1 MKQIMKKLTISAI
14 ASATFGSLFIAAP
27 SYGIS
32 INDFFSSIVSDF
44 QTELSKIQDDAKEKI
59 NISWAGIKTDAI
71 AAIDSSIGQ
80 LGAPDPIA
88 SADQLKDSLKDDYS
102 YPVAQQN
109 AQKLERQLTLS
120 SVSSIVSKNG
130 QQQTQEKIDTT
141 AQIAQ
146 QAKSTAD
153 EAQNM
158 DASQNVLKAIAAQN
172 GLIVSMLAEQRTD
185 SLSARQDNAYSN
197 LMLTQVAEHL
207 DSERKKEN
215 SQEDGRLSLVH
226 EIVLNARLDPASAD

>member
-1 MKQIMKKLTISAI
+1 MKKRAIGVIISGAV
-14 ASATFGSLFIAAP
+14 GSLLVAAP
-27 SYGIS
+27 SYGFS
-32 INDFFSSIVSDF
+32 INDFINSLVSDL
-44 QTELSKIQDDAKEKI
+44 QSEVGEIQAWVKDEINSAWGDIKE
-59 NISWAGIKTDAI
+59 NAS

-102 YPVAQQN
+102 YPVAQEK
-109 AQKLERQLTLS
+109 AQKLERDLALASVASVVSLT
-120 SVSSIVSKNG
+120 G

-146 QAKSTAD
+146 QAKDISD

-185 SLSARQDNAYSN
+185 SLLARQDNAYSN
-197 LMLTQVAEHL
+197 LMLTQVADHL
-207 DSERKKEN
+207 DSQRKKEN
-215 SQEDGRLSLVH
+215 SEEDGRLSLLH
-226 EIVLNARLDPASAD
+226 EVVLNARLDPTSAD

>member
-1 MKQIMKKLTISAI
+1 MKKRTIGVIISGAV
-14 ASATFGSLFIAAP
+14 GSLLIAAP

-32 INDFFSSIVSDF
+32 INDFFSSIVSDLQSEVGEI
-44 QTELSKIQDDAKEKI
+44 QTWASDEINSAWADIKE
-59 NISWAGIKTDAI
+59 NAS

-102 YPVAQQN
+102 YPVAQEK
-109 AQKLERQLTLS
+109 AQKLSRDLALA
-120 SVSSIVSKNG
+120 SVASVVSEKG

-146 QAKSTAD
+146 KASDIASQ
-153 EAQNM
+153 AQNM
-158 DASQNVLKAIAAQN
+158 DASQNILKAIAAQN

-185 SLSARQDNAYSN
+185 SLLARQDNAYSN

-207 DSERKKEN
+207 DSQRQKEN

-226 EIVLNARLDPASAD
+226 EVVLNARLDPTSAD

>member
-1 MKQIMKKLTISAI
+1 MKKRTIGVIISGAV
-14 ASATFGSLFIAAP
+14 GSFFIAAP
-27 SYGIS
+27 SYGFS
-32 INDFFSSIVSDF
+32 INDFINSLVSDL
-44 QTELSKIQDDAKEKI
+44 QSEVGEIQAGASDEINSAWADIKE
-59 NISWAGIKTDAI
+59 NAS

-102 YPVAQQN
+102 YPVAQEK
-109 AQKLERQLTLS
+109 AQKLSRDLALA
-120 SVSSIVSKNG
+120 SVASVVSEKG

-146 QAKSTAD
+146 KASDIAS

-158 DASQNVLKAIAAQN
+158 DASQNILKAIASQN

-185 SLSARQDNAYSN
+185 SLLARQDNAYSN

-207 DSERKKEN
+207 DSQRQKEN
-215 SQEDGRLSLVH
+215 SEEDGRLSLLH
-226 EIVLNARLDPASAD
+226 EVVLNARLDPTFKE

>member
-1 MKQIMKKLTISAI
+1 MNLRTIGVI
-14 ASATFGSLFIAAP
+14 LSATVGSLLIAAP

-32 INDFFSSIVSDF
+32 INDFFSSIVSDL
-44 QTELSKIQDDAKEKI
+44 QGEVSEIQAWAKGEI
-59 NISWAGIKTDAI
+59 NSAWGDIKENAS

-88 SADQLKDSLKDDYS
+88 SAEQLKNTLKDDYS
-102 YPVAQQN
+102 YPVAQEK
-109 AQKLERQLTLS
+109 AQKLERELTLGS
-120 SVSSIVSKNG
+120 IASVIGKKG

-141 AQIAQ
+141 AQIAKL
-146 QAKSTAD
+146 AKGIAD

-158 DASQNVLKAIAAQN
+158 DASQNVLKAIASQN
-172 GLIVSMLAEQRTD
+172 GLIVSMLAQQRTD
-185 SLSARQDNAYSN
+185 SLLARQDNAYSN

-207 DSERKKEN
+207 DSQRQKEN

-226 EIVLNARLDPASAD
+226 EVVLNARLNATSADD

>member
-1 MKQIMKKLTISAI
+1 MKPIMKKLTLSAI
-14 ASATFGSLFIAAP
+14 ASATFVSLFIAAP

-32 INDFFSSIVSDF
+32 INDFFSSIVSDL
-44 QTELSKIQDDAKEKI
+44 QGEVSEIQAWAKDEINSAWADLTENA
-59 NISWAGIKTDAI
+59 N

-80 LGAPDPIA
+80 LGAPDPVA

-109 AQKLERQLTLS
+109 AQELERQLTLA
-120 SVSSIVSKNG
+120 SVASVVSLTG
-130 QQQTQEKIDTT
+130 QQKTQAKIDTT

-146 QAKSTAD
+146 QAKDISD

-172 GLIVSMLAEQRTD
+172 GLIVSMLAQQRTD

-197 LMLTQVAEHL
+197 LMLTQVADHL
-207 DSERKKEN
+207 DSQRKKEN
-215 SQEDGRLSLVH
+215 SEEDGRLSLLH
-226 EIVLNARLDPASAD
+226 EVVLNARLDPTSAD

>member
-1 MKQIMKKLTISAI
+1 MKPIMKKLIISAI
-14 ASATFGSLFIAAP
+14 ASASFGSLFIAAP

-44 QTELSKIQDDAKEKI
+44 QTEISKIQDDAKEKI
-59 NISWAGIKTDAI
+59 NTSWAGIKTDAI

-102 YPVAQQN
+102 YAVAQQN
-109 AQKLERQLTLS
+109 AQQLERQLTLA
-120 SVSSIVSKNG
+120 SVSSIVSKDG

-146 QAKSTAD
+146 QAKSIAD
-153 EAQNM
+153 QAQNM

-215 SQEDGRLSLVH
+215 FQEDGRLSLVH

>member
-1 MKQIMKKLTISAI
+1 MKPIMKKLTIGAI
-14 ASATFGSLFIAAP
+14 AAATFGSLFIAAP

-32 INDFFSSIVSDF
+32 INDFFSSIVSDL
-44 QTELSKIQDDAKEKI
+44 QSEVGEIQAWASDEINNAWADIKE
-59 NISWAGIKTDAI
+59 NAN

-102 YPVAQQN
+102 YPVAQEK
-109 AQKLERQLTLS
+109 AQKLSRDLALA
-120 SVSSIVSKNG
+120 SVASVVSEKG

-146 QAKSTAD
+146 KASDIASQ
-153 EAQNM
+153 AQNM

-185 SLSARQDNAYSN
+185 SLLARQDNAYSN
-197 LMLTQVAEHL
+197 LMLTQVADHL
-207 DSERKKEN
+207 DSQRKKEN
-215 SQEDGRLSLVH
+215 SQDDGRLSLLH
-226 EIVLNARLDPASAD
+226 EVVLNARLDPTSAD

>member
-1 MKQIMKKLTISAI
+1 MKKRTIGVI
-14 ASATFGSLFIAAP
+14 LSATVGSLLIAAP

-32 INDFFSSIVSDF
+32 INDFFSSIVSDL
-44 QTELSKIQDDAKEKI
+44 QGEVSEIQAWASDEINSAWGDIKE
-59 NISWAGIKTDAI
+59 NAN

-88 SADQLKDSLKDDYS
+88 SAEQLKDSLKDDYS
-102 YPVAQQN
+102 YPVAQEK
-109 AQKLERQLTLS
+109 AQKLERELTLGS
-120 SVSSIVSKNG
+120 IASVIGKKG

-146 QAKSTAD
+146 QAKDISD

-158 DASQNVLKAIAAQN
+158 DASQNVLKAIASQN
-172 GLIVSMLAEQRTD
+172 GLIVSMLAQQRTD
-185 SLSARQDNAYSN
+185 SLLARQDNAYSN

-207 DSERKKEN
+207 DSQRQKEN
-215 SQEDGRLSLVH
+215 SEEDGRLSLVH
-226 EIVLNARLDPASAD
+226 EVVLNARLNATSADD

>member
-1 MKQIMKKLTISAI
+1 MNLRTIGVI
-14 ASATFGSLFIAAP
+14 LSATVGSLLVAAP
-27 SYGIS
+27 SYGIT
-32 INDFFSSIVSDF
+32 INDFFSYIVSDL
-44 QTELSKIQDDAKEKI
+44 QSEVGEIQAWAKEEI
-59 NISWAGIKTDAI
+59 NSTWADIKENAN

-88 SADQLKDSLKDDYS
+88 SAEQLKDSLKDDYS

-109 AQKLERQLTLS
+109 AQELERQLTLA
-120 SVSSIVSKNG
+120 SVASVVSLTG
-130 QQQTQEKIDTT
+130 QEKTQAKIETT

-146 QAKSTAD
+146 QAKDISD

-172 GLIVSMLAEQRTD
+172 GLIVSMLAQQRTD

-197 LMLTQVAEHL
+197 LMLTQVAQHL
-207 DSERKKEN
+207 DSQRQKEN
-215 SQEDGRLSLVH
+215 SEEDGRLSLLH
-226 EIVLNARLDPASAD
+226 EVVLNARLDPTFKE

>member
-1 MKQIMKKLTISAI
+1 MKKRTIGVIISGAV
-14 ASATFGSLFIAAP
+14 GSLFIAAP

-32 INDFFSSIVSDF
+32 INDFFSSIVSDL
-44 QTELSKIQDDAKEKI
+44 QSEVGEIQAWAKGEI
-59 NISWAGIKTDAI
+59 NSAWGDIKENAN

-102 YPVAQQN
+102 YPVAQEK
-109 AQKLERQLTLS
+109 AQKLERDLALA
-120 SVSSIVSKNG
+120 SVASVVSEKG

-146 QAKSTAD
+146 QAKDISD

-172 GLIVSMLAEQRTD
+172 GLIVSMLAQQRTD

-197 LMLTQVAEHL
+197 LMLTQVADHL
-207 DSERKKEN
+207 DSQRKKEN
-215 SQEDGRLSLVH
+215 SEEDGRLSLVH
-226 EIVLNARLDPASAD
+226 EVILNARLDPTFKE

>member
-1 MKQIMKKLTISAI
+1 MKPILKKLTISAI

-44 QTELSKIQDDAKEKI
+44 QTEISKIQNDAKEKI

-88 SADQLKDSLKDDYS
+88 SADKLKDSLKDDYS
-102 YPVAQQN
+102 YPVAQEN
-109 AQKLERQLTLS
+109 AQELERQLTLA
-120 SVSSIVSKNG
+120 SVSSVVSKDG

-146 QAKSTAD
+146 QAKSIAD

-172 GLIVSMLAEQRTD
+172 ALVVSMLAQQRTD
-185 SLSARQDNAYSN
+185 SLSARQDSAYSN

-207 DSERKKEN
+207 DSQRKKEN
-215 SQEDGRLSLVH
+215 SEEDGRLSLVH
-226 EIVLNARLDPASAD
+226 EVILNARLDPTFK

>member
-1 MKQIMKKLTISAI
+1 MNLRTIGVI
-14 ASATFGSLFIAAP
+14 LSATVGSFFIAAP

-32 INDFFSSIVSDF
+32 INDFFSSILSDLQGEVSEIQAWAKGEINSAWGDL
-44 QTELSKIQDDAKEKI
+44 TENAS
-59 NISWAGIKTDAI
+59 

-88 SADQLKDSLKDDYS
+88 SAEQLKNTLKDDYS
-102 YPVAQQN
+102 YPVAQEK
-109 AQKLERQLTLS
+109 AQKLERELTLGS
-120 SVSSIVSKNG
+120 IASVIGKKG

-141 AQIAQ
+141 AQIAKL
-146 QAKSTAD
+146 AKGIAD

-158 DASQNVLKAIAAQN
+158 DASQNVLKAIASQN
-172 GLIVSMLAEQRTD
+172 GLIVSMLAQQRTD
-185 SLSARQDNAYSN
+185 SLLARQDNAYSN

-207 DSERKKEN
+207 DSQRQKEN

-226 EIVLNARLDPASAD
+226 EVVLNARLNATSADD

>member
-1 MKQIMKKLTISAI
+1 MNKRTIGVI
-14 ASATFGSLFIAAP
+14 LSATVGSFFIAAP

-32 INDFFSSIVSDF
+32 INDFFSSIVSDL
-44 QTELSKIQDDAKEKI
+44 QGEVSEIQAWAKGEI
-59 NISWAGIKTDAI
+59 NSAWGDIKENAN

-88 SADQLKDSLKDDYS
+88 SAEQLKNTLKDDYS
-102 YPVAQQN
+102 YPVAQEK
-109 AQKLERQLTLS
+109 AQKLERELTLGS
-120 SVSSIVSKNG
+120 IASVIGKKG

-141 AQIAQ
+141 AQIAKL
-146 QAKSTAD
+146 AKGIAD

-158 DASQNVLKAIAAQN
+158 DASQNVLKAIASQN
-172 GLIVSMLAEQRTD
+172 GLIVSMLAQQRTD
-185 SLSARQDNAYSN
+185 SLLARQDNAYSN

-207 DSERKKEN
+207 DSQRQKEN

-226 EIVLNARLDPASAD
+226 EVVLNARLNATSADD

>member
-1 MKQIMKKLTISAI
+1 MNLRTIGVI
-14 ASATFGSLFIAAP
+14 LSATVGSLLIAAP

-32 INDFFSSIVSDF
+32 INDFFSSIVSDL
-44 QTELSKIQDDAKEKI
+44 QGEVSEIQAWAKGEI
-59 NISWAGIKTDAI
+59 NSAWGDIKENAS

-88 SADQLKDSLKDDYS
+88 SAEQLKNTLKDDYS
-102 YPVAQQN
+102 YPVAQEK
-109 AQKLERQLTLS
+109 AQKLERELTLGS
-120 SVSSIVSKNG
+120 IASVIGKKG

-141 AQIAQ
+141 AQIAKL
-146 QAKSTAD
+146 AKGIAD

-158 DASQNVLKAIAAQN
+158 DASQNVLKAMASQN
-172 GLIVSMLAEQRTD
+172 GLIVSMLAQQRTD
-185 SLSARQDNAYSN
+185 SLLARQDNAYSN

-207 DSERKKEN
+207 DSQRQKEN

-226 EIVLNARLDPASAD
+226 EVVLNARLNATSADD

>member
-1 MKQIMKKLTISAI
+1 MKKRTIGVI
-14 ASATFGSLFIAAP
+14 LSATVGSLLIAAP
-27 SYGIS
+27 SYGFS
-32 INDFFSSIVSDF
+32 INDFINSLVSDLQSEVGEI
-44 QTELSKIQDDAKEKI
+44 QTWARDEINSAWADIKE
-59 NISWAGIKTDAI
+59 NAN

-88 SADQLKDSLKDDYS
+88 SAEQLKNTLKDDYS
-102 YPVAQQN
+102 YPVAQEK
-109 AQKLERQLTLS
+109 AQELERELTLGS
-120 SVSSIVSKNG
+120 IASVIGKKG

-146 QAKSTAD
+146 QAKDISD

-185 SLSARQDNAYSN
+185 SLLARQDNAYSN
-197 LMLTQVAEHL
+197 LMLTQVADHL
-207 DSERKKEN
+207 DSQRKKEN
-215 SQEDGRLSLVH
+215 SQEAGRLSLLH
-226 EIVLNARLDPASAD
+226 EVVFNARLDPTSAD

>member
-1 MKQIMKKLTISAI
+1 MKKRTIGVI
-14 ASATFGSLFIAAP
+14 LSATVGSLLIAAP

-32 INDFFSSIVSDF
+32 INDFFSSIVSDL
-44 QTELSKIQDDAKEKI
+44 QGEVSEIQAWASGEINSAWGDIKE
-59 NISWAGIKTDAI
+59 NAN

-88 SADQLKDSLKDDYS
+88 SAEQLKNTLKDDYS
-102 YPVAQQN
+102 YPVAQEK
-109 AQKLERQLTLS
+109 AQKLERELTLGS
-120 SVSSIVSKNG
+120 IASVIGKKG

-141 AQIAQ
+141 AQIAKL
-146 QAKSTAD
+146 AKGIAD

-158 DASQNVLKAIAAQN
+158 DASQNVLKAIASQN
-172 GLIVSMLAEQRTD
+172 GLIVSMLAQQRTD
-185 SLSARQDNAYSN
+185 SLLARQDNAYSN

-207 DSERKKEN
+207 DSQRQKEN

-226 EIVLNARLDPASAD
+226 EVVLNARLNATSADD

>member
-1 MKQIMKKLTISAI
+1 MKKLTLGAI

-32 INDFFSSIVSDF
+32 INDFFSSIVSDLKG
-44 QTELSKIQDDAKEKI
+44 EVSEIQAWAKDEI
-59 NISWAGIKTDAI
+59 NSAWADIKENAN

-88 SADQLKDSLKDDYS
+88 SADQLKNTLKDDYS
-102 YPVAQQN
+102 YPVAQEK
-109 AQKLERQLTLS
+109 AQKLERELTLG
-120 SVSSIVSKNG
+120 SVASVIGKKG

-146 QAKSTAD
+146 QAKGIAD

-158 DASQNVLKAIAAQN
+158 DASQNILKAIASQN
-172 GLIVSMLAEQRTD
+172 ALIVSMLAEQRTD
-185 SLSARQDNAYSN
+185 SLLARQDNAYSN

-207 DSERKKEN
+207 DSQRQKEN
-215 SQEDGRLSLVH
+215 SQEYGRLSLVH
-226 EIVLNARLDPASAD
+226 EVVLNARLDPTSAD

>member
-1 MKQIMKKLTISAI
+1 MKKRTIGVI
-14 ASATFGSLFIAAP
+14 LSATVGSLLIAAP

-32 INDFFSSIVSDF
+32 INDFFSSIVSDL
-44 QTELSKIQDDAKEKI
+44 QGEVSEIQAWAKGEI
-59 NISWAGIKTDAI
+59 NSAWGDIKENAN

-88 SADQLKDSLKDDYS
+88 SAEQLKNTLKDDYS
-102 YPVAQQN
+102 YPVAQEK
-109 AQKLERQLTLS
+109 AQKLERELTLGS
-120 SVSSIVSKNG
+120 IASVIGKKG

-141 AQIAQ
+141 TQIAKL
-146 QAKSTAD
+146 AKGIAD

-158 DASQNVLKAIAAQN
+158 DASQNVLKAIASQN
-172 GLIVSMLAEQRTD
+172 GLIVSMLAQQRTD
-185 SLSARQDNAYSN
+185 SLLARQDNAYSN

-207 DSERKKEN
+207 DSQRQKEN

-226 EIVLNARLDPASAD
+226 EVVLNARLNATSADD

>member
-1 MKQIMKKLTISAI
+1 MKKRTIGVI
-14 ASATFGSLFIAAP
+14 LSATVGSLLIAAP

-32 INDFFSSIVSDF
+32 INDFFSSIVSDL
-44 QTELSKIQDDAKEKI
+44 QGEVSEIQAWASGEINSAWGDIKE
-59 NISWAGIKTDAI
+59 NAN

-88 SADQLKDSLKDDYS
+88 SAEQLKNTLKDDYS
-102 YPVAQQN
+102 YPVAQEK
-109 AQKLERQLTLS
+109 AQKLERELTLGS
-120 SVSSIVSKNG
+120 IASVIGKKG

-141 AQIAQ
+141 AQIAKL
-146 QAKSTAD
+146 AKGIAD

-158 DASQNVLKAIAAQN
+158 DASQNVLKVIASQN
-172 GLIVSMLAEQRTD
+172 GLIVSMLAQQRTD
-185 SLSARQDNAYSN
+185 SLLARQDNAYSN

-207 DSERKKEN
+207 DSQRQKEN

-226 EIVLNARLDPASAD
+226 EVVLNARLNATSADD

>member
-1 MKQIMKKLTISAI
+1 MMKKLKIGAI
-14 ASATFGSLFIAAP
+14 ASATFGSLLVTAP

-32 INDFFSSIVSDF
+32 VNDFFSSIVSDL
-44 QTELSKIQDDAKEKI
+44 QGEVAEIQAWAKDEI
-59 NISWAGIKTDAI
+59 NSAWADIKENAN

-88 SADQLKDSLKDDYS
+88 SAEQLKDFLKDDYS
-102 YPVAQQN
+102 YPAAQEK
-109 AQKLERQLTLS
+109 AQKLERDLALA
-120 SVSSIVSKNG
+120 SVASVVSNKG

-146 QAKSTAD
+146 QAKGIAD

-172 GLIVSMLAEQRTD
+172 ALIVSMLAEQRTD
-185 SLSARQDNAYSN
+185 SLLARQDNAYSN

-207 DSERKKEN
+207 DSQRQKEN
-215 SQEDGRLSLVH
+215 SEEDARLSLLH
-226 EIVLNARLDPASAD
+226 EVVLNARLDPTSKN